1 MSIDLYVHIVLFVE
15 NIQNLIGHFEQLF
28 VFENLIYIGNL
39 LNYVSFIGALLVI
52 FLQHSCI
59 YAVVSH
65 RKGIPDKPAP
75 IRTVSISLDL
85 TKNPP
90 DVDKFCLE
98 SGDFWSNAHAD
109 TDTTQIYFSGGL
121 TFPCFSVLCY

>member
-52 FLQHSCI
+52 FFCSILVFMRLCLTE
-59 YAVVSH
+59 
-65 RKGIPDKPAP
+65 REF
-75 IRTVSISLDL
+75 RTSLRQSEL
-85 TKNPP
+85 YP
-90 DVDKFCLE
+90 
-98 SGDFWSNAHAD
+98 
-109 TDTTQIYFSGGL
+109 
-121 TFPCFSVLCY
+121 

>member
-28 VFENLIYIGNL
+28 V
-39 LNYVSFIGALLVI
+39 
-52 FLQHSCI
+52 
-59 YAVVSH
+59 
-65 RKGIPDKPAP
+65 GIPDKPAP

-121 TFPCFSVLCY
+121 TFLCFSVLCY